1 MEGCWGGAEEQRP
14 ALVRLLS
21 RTAPAPTPHDL
32 VRNIDTDVEF
42 DFSSLKE
49 NTDLTGRLADP
60 DLQWTAGSVPAM
72 PLNEAVRVHA
82 SVGPTLLDSL
92 GSPHSFVF
100 FGKECGR
107 AYGAAR
113 CTPYVGTPG
122 FFGGEGGWAQPCTV
136 RLSSPLLP
144 SPPSMCH
151 TRSRRTGIGTWFP
164 LAESLIEGLA
174 LRWPR
179 IRGRGRGCCCL
190 AGRTPS

>member
-92 GSPHSFVF
+92 GSPHSFGF
-100 FGKECGR
+100 FLSKSVAERMGQRGVRLTRE
-107 AYGAAR
+107 
-113 CTPYVGTPG
+113 PQV
-122 FFGGEGGWAQPCTV
+122 FGGEGGWAQPCTV

-164 LAESLIEGLA
+164 LAESLIESLA